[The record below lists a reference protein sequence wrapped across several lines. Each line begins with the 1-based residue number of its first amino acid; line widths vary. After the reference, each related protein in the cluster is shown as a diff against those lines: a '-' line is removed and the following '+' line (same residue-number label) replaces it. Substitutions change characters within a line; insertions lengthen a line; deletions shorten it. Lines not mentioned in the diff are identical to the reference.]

1 MIGNDFSPIFV
12 NDKIRKMNFKLLHIN
27 VMLLPMND
35 ISLTFIPPIYIYVT
49 LPNNEYIFFFTE
61 KGIFLV
67 RDFSDI
73 IV

>member
-1 MIGNDFSPIFV
+1 M
-12 NDKIRKMNFKLLHIN
+12 KLLHIN
-27 VMLLPMND
+27 VMLLLMND
-35 ISLTFIPPIYIYVT
+35 ISLTFIPPIYIYAT